1 MKQASQQW
9 LQCQRMLQLQQQMPK
24 HKPEQPELQG
34 LLGMHNQAYVHVQ
47 AVAELTPEEG
57 FLFLW

>member
-9 LQCQRMLQLQQQMPK
+9 LQCQR
-24 HKPEQPELQG
+24 